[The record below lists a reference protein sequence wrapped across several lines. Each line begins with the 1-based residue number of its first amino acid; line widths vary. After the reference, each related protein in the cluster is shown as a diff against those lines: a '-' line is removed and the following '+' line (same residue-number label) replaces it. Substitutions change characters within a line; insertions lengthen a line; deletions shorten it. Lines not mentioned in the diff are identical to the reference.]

1 MIGVGCIAEYPT
13 LHDYEVLF
21 KILAIDEPGGNRNLK
36 ININAQAA
44 VNIPCG
50 LWEETRV
57 PA

>member
-36 ININAQAA
+36 ININAQQKIL
-44 VNIPCG
+44 VKYVKEP
-50 LWEETRV
+50 
-57 PA
+57 